1 MNGSFTFANF
11 AKRNCRQQQHTT
23 VITVL
28 ALATLGNE
36 QEIETSLSTQGSQDK
51 YEVTCHLLLWHVTIT
66 SIIRLTF
73 ANGNMARSSVI
84 MLSVIMLNVSIYLL
98 LC

>member
-1 MNGSFTFANF
+1 M
-11 AKRNCRQQQHTT
+11 T

-28 ALATLGNE
+28 ALATLGNG

-66 SIIRLTF
+66 SIVRLTF

-84 MLSVIMLNVSIYLL
+84 MLRCHYADLRDLFIVMLNVVMLSVIVLNVMAPS
-98 LC
+98 